1 MEEKK
6 QEKCP
11 NCGRLIYID
20 RPSCLYCGWKRPIS
34 KQERTDLQ
42 KKLLGVEAEPQKK
55 TNTPPAKTAAPSICP
70 NCLKP
75 VKSDAKFCTGCGG
88 TLSKPE
94 TIKPTETSFSTIIPA
109 AAPKAPFSLPSFSPQ
124 KRALYKPQTHILW
137 LAGAFLFFVTILLPF
152 GILPP
157 IQAHSGVGDPFP
169 VPFPK
174 LFLIP
179 YAVIFCLMLSSL
191 TDIDLYVISRNK
203 TFRIFLA
210 VAGVVFL
217 FFIYSFYFVNRDLFF
232 GLLVFYVLY
241 LLAVRISKKFLER
254 LPEEAGLILIA
265 DVYILLFTLFLKKQI
280 LSTTGAGIS
289 ANRGFYIHL
298 VAVMIIL
305 TGCLLNISKP
315 ATEAPPDLSE

>member
-1 MEEKK
+1 LEEKK

-34 KQERTDLQ
+34 KQERADLQ
-42 KKLLGVEAEPQKK
+42 KKLLGVEAAPQKK
-55 TNTPPAKTAAPSICP
+55 APATPAKTEAPSTCP

-88 TLSKPE
+88 ILDKPKI
-94 TIKPTETSFSTIIPA
+94 IKPTEATFSTIIQTA
-109 AAPKAPFSLPSFSPQ
+109 TPKSQFSLPSFSPQ
-124 KRALYKPQTHILW
+124 KRALYKHPTHILW
-137 LAGAFLFFVTILLPF
+137 LIGAFLFFVTILLPF

-191 TDIDLYVISRNK
+191 TDIDLYVISQNK
-203 TFRIFLA
+203 TFRISLA

-217 FFIYSFYFVNRDLFF
+217 FFIYSFYFVNRGLFF
-232 GLLVFYVLY
+232 GLLVFYALY
-241 LLAVRISKKFLER
+241 LLAVRTSKKFLER
-254 LPEEAGLILIA
+254 LPEEAALILIA

-298 VAVMIIL
+298 VAVMLIL
-305 TGCLLNISKP
+305 AGCLLNISKP
-315 ATEAPPDLSE
+315 ASETPPDLSG